1 MRDSGVIVIAVVCA
15 LCGIAVLCITAQ
27 KIQPALC
34 EISSIEPGTYVAC
47 EGIVYRCRYAG
58 THCFVK
64 IFDGASVDVPFFNCT
79 DTISV
84 GDLVYVEGAASLYR
98 GSLEIIP
105 ETYTISRVSYT
116 VCPETELP
124 PEGGAHK
131 DLGTFCAVISV
142 EPDTCTDSQKYLD
155 LLVSFH
161 GRISSYTQGKYCT
174 FQLFSHSNRFLSG
187 DPLTLG
193 EVSGFGVQIGEDV
206 VVLYYQ
212 WNELPLESIAE
223 AKERPEGYPVK
234 VCGTIQSV
242 HVSRGHIFLVIADST
257 GCIVIPVFS
266 NKKEMLGV
274 DADTVYVGQ
283 TLTVVGKR
291 SVYDNVIEI
300 LPEVI
305 T

>member
-1 MRDSGVIVIAVVCA
+1 MRDRGVIVGAVVCA
-15 LCGIAVLCITAQ
+15 LFGIAVLYTTAQ

-47 EGIVYRCRYAG
+47 EGVVYQCRYTR

-64 IFDGASVDVPFFNCT
+64 IFDGAAVAVPFFNCT

-84 GDLVYVEGAASLYR
+84 GDLVYVEGTASLYN

-105 ETYTISRVSYT
+105 KKYTISRVSYT
-116 VCPETELP
+116 MCSDAELP
-124 PEGGAHK
+124 LEGVAHRK
-131 DLGTFCAVISV
+131 LGTLHAVMKV
-142 EPDTCTDSQKYLD
+142 EPDNSRDNQKFLD

-161 GRISSYTQGKYCT
+161 GRVSRCTKGNHCT
-174 FQLFSHSNRFLSG
+174 FRIFSNPNLFLSV

-212 WNELPLESIAE
+212 WNELPPEPIAE

-242 HVSRGHIFLVIADST
+242 NVSHGHIFLVIADST
-257 GCIVIPVFS
+257 GCILVPVFD
-266 NKKEMLGV
+266 NKQEMLGV
-274 DADTVYVGQ
+274 DADQLCVGQ
-283 TLTVVGKR
+283 PITVVGTVA
-291 SVYDNVIEI
+291 VYNKAPEI